1 MSKNGNKIK
10 KGEKRRRR
18 EARERRL
25 PRNYIRCE
33 LLPETP
39 FSVEWPPPRPS
50 YTETLSKVKLPFGK
64 KMKTPRQWPQLQ
76 GRLLPGNAAP
86 SPRVLAGDT
95 DPAGPAWLPSR
106 TARGRTGADRR
117 QSQVQGGG
125 RHAAL
130 ARAPASDLFPPP
142 PPTPSLWGAA
152 GPWGS
157 LQTRSWGLCCRAL
170 NRASR
175 FPVWGTSWRFC
186 ILEKK

>member
-18 EARERRL
+18 EARERRP

-39 FSVEWPPPRPS
+39 FSAEWPPPRPS

-106 TARGRTGADRR
+106 TARGRTGGRARSKVAGGTRLWPGPRR
-117 QSQVQGGG
+117 RISSHLHSPPQASGGLQGPGDLCRHVAGG
-125 RHAAL
+125 CAAE
-130 ARAPASDLFPPP
+130 P
-142 PPTPSLWGAA
+142 
-152 GPWGS
+152 
-157 LQTRSWGLCCRAL
+157 
-170 NRASR
+170 
-175 FPVWGTSWRFC
+175 
-186 ILEKK
+186 